1 MPELEKRFVEIYLND
16 HLAGATAVRA
26 LARRMARSLSD
37 PADRDGL
44 RKMLGD
50 IEADGRALR
59 TIMRSLD
66 VPVARRRIAAGWAA
80 EKLGRLKP
88 NGRLVKRSP
97 LSDLVE
103 IEALSV
109 GVSADLAG
117 WTVLR
122 DLAETTPRLDPGEL
136 DRLIGRAEGR
146 LVRLE
151 RLHRRVGAAVLV
163 GREGTGRV
171 RVGGRLSA

>member
-1 MPELEKRFVEIYLND
+1 MPELEERFVEIYLND

-26 LARRMARSLSD
+26 LARRMAHCLRD
-37 PADRDGL
+37 PADRDRL
-44 RKMLGD
+44 SRMVSD
-50 IEADGRALR
+50 IEADDRALR
-59 TIMRSLD
+59 TIMRRLE
-66 VPVARRRIAAGWAA
+66 VPVTRYRTVAGWAA

-88 NGRLVKRSP
+88 NGRLLRRSP

-103 IEALSV
+103 IEALSL

-117 WTVLR
+117 WTLLR
-122 DLAETTPRLDPGEL
+122 DLAETTPRLDADEL

-151 RLHRRVGAAVLV
+151 RLRRRVGAAVLGG
-163 GREGTGRV
+163 GRTAEKV
-171 RVGGRLSA
+171 RTSGRLSV